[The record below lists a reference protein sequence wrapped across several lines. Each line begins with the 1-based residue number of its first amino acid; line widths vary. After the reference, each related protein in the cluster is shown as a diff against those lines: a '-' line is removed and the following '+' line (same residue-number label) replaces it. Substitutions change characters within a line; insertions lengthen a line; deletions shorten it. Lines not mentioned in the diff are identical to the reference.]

1 MPPTQDSAD
10 YSAALEGPWHPQNG
24 SWPGRFGALVC
35 WNTALPGRRQPRWH
49 IQPSSQV
56 SLCDL
61 AWLSSVG
68 TLPPSHKAG
77 CQVPWGGSSSCSSWG
92 ESALVTS

>member
-35 WNTALPGRRQPRWH
+35 WNSALPGRRQPRWH

-61 AWLSSVG
+61 ACCPVWVLCPHLTKQGAKSPG
-68 TLPPSHKAG
+68 EDPPRAAL
-77 CQVPWGGSSSCSSWG
+77 G
-92 ESALVTS
+92 ERVLW